1 MLIDFHI
8 IHLINSSFVSLSIT
22 YCLKLIVSHKSLS
35 QNTHTQT
42 WRPFMKTPKSDLTH
56 DSPKVVAVDNTP

>member
-1 MLIDFHI
+1 MLIDLHI
-8 IHLINSSFVSLSIT
+8 FT
-22 YCLKLIVSHKSLS
+22 YPYLLFKTSQVSHKSLS

-42 WRPFMKTPKSDLTH
+42 WLPFMKTPKSDLTH